1 MQPVVLC
8 CGIWRQVNQVVLNFK
23 GRAAIAGLSMQEAV
37 VLLLKAVG
45 DGRIK
50 LEKLGKKEDV

>member
-1 MQPVVLC
+1 MEKIGVLNV
-8 CGIWRQVNQVVLNFK
+8 RNVPKQVVLNFK
-23 GRAAIAGLSMQEAV
+23 GRAAIAGFSMQEAV

-50 LEKLGKKEDV
+50 LEKLAKKEDV